1 MAFLP
6 LPAAIMVAALFTSR
20 PRTRIGRRIRL
31 LLGPAPAFV
40 GMAWLTQI
48 TAPSAYL
55 EVLRGPRRRA
65 EEAAGG
71 ELLYAGDADMTD
83 DLIAALPFDLYRQGY
98 E

>member
-1 MAFLP
+1 MA
-6 LPAAIMVAALFTSR
+6 
-20 PRTRIGRRIRL
+20 
-31 LLGPAPAFV
+31 
-40 GMAWLTQI
+40 
-48 TAPSAYL
+48 
-55 EVLRGPRRRA
+55 RA